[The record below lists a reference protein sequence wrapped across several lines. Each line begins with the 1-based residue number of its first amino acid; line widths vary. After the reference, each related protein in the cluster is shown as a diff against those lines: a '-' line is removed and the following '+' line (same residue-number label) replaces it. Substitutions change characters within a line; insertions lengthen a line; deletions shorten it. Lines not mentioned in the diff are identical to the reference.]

1 MMKDLDKSSG
11 MCSDC
16 SRITPKSLDLEVS
29 PTCLR
34 EKEREPLE
42 SGARFGGGEK
52 GTSKY
57 KPNQADPIFL
67 SSRGLSAISRRTV
80 RD

>member
-1 MMKDLDKSSG
+1 MVKDLDKSPG

-16 SRITPKSLDLEVS
+16 PRITPKSLDLEVS

-34 EKEREPLE
+34 EREREPLE
-42 SGARFGGGEK
+42 SGARFGRGEK

-57 KPNQADPIFL
+57 KPNQANPIFL
-67 SSRGLSAISRRTV
+67 SSRGLFTISR
-80 RD
+80 